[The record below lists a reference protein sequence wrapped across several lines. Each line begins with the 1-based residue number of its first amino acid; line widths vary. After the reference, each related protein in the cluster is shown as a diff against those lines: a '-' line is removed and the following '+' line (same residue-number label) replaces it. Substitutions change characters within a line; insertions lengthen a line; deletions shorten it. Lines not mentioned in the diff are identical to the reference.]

1 MITRLLKKITA
12 WLVAQGIDTYL
23 HILAT
28 MFVAWVVTAVLTVF
42 QLAEVFYLERPLS
55 GLIGLIVAIVVG
67 VVKERLDEKSG
78 SGLSTHDLNCDFIGG
93 AFFYLIYVL
102 L

>member
-1 MITRLLKKITA
+1 MITRFLREITI
-12 WLVAQGIDTYL
+12 WLVVQGIDTYL

-42 QLAEVFYLERPLS
+42 QLADVFYLERPLS
-55 GLIGLIVAIVVG
+55 GLIGLIVAIIAG
-67 VVKERLDEKSG
+67 VVKERIDEKSG
-78 SGLSTHDLNCDFIGG
+78 GLSTHDLNCDFIGG

>member
-12 WLVAQGIDTYL
+12 WLVEQGIDTYL

-55 GLIGLIVAIVVG
+55 GLIGLIVAIVAG
-67 VVKERLDEKSG
+67 VVKERIDEKSG

>member
-1 MITRLLKKITA
+1 MIGKFYQKIVK
-12 WLVAQGIDTYL
+12 WLVGLGIEFYL
-23 HILAT
+23 HMLAT

-55 GLIGLIVAIVVG
+55 GLIGLIVAIIAG
-67 VVKERLDEKSG
+67 VVKERMDEKSG
-78 SGLSTHDLNCDFIGG
+78 SGFSMHDLNCDFIGG